1 VYVSKYI
8 KAGFKV
14 DWSTMHF
21 KAQKHEHFK
30 AQKHEDHGAAQV
42 FLMGSP

>member
-1 VYVSKYI
+1 
-8 KAGFKV
+8 
-14 DWSTMHF
+14 MHF

-42 FLMGSP
+42 FLMGSPWK